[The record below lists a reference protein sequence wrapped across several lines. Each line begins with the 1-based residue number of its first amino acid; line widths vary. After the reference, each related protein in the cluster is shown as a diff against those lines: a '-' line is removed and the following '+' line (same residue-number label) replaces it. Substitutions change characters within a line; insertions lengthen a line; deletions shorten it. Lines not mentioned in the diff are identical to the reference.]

1 MEVRNPIVAVVLSV
15 AIHALLAGAIVLYID
30 FAPGPTVS
38 AELDLSSVELSFA
51 EKEDESAE
59 ALPSLPSPAER
70 PKPKEERAPEVKPE
84 KPLPPD
90 PQAYKFPEPVPEP
103 PQLSPPS
110 QPSPPSHPSQPSQ
123 PSQPSPPSQLTQ
135 ARIDAPPKAVRAIR
149 PDYPRG
155 ARQRGEE
162 GNVVVE
168 VEIGADGRCADA
180 RVVESS
186 GFMELDAAALK
197 AVKAAKFAPA
207 QSSGRPVATVARLKL
222 SFCLK

>member
-15 AIHALLAGAIVLYID
+15 AIHALLAGAIALYID

-51 EKEDESAE
+51 EKEDETAE

-70 PKPKEERAPEVKPE
+70 PKPKDGRAPEVKPE

-103 PQLSPPS
+103 PQLS
-110 QPSPPSHPSQPSQ
+110 HPSQPSQ
-123 PSQPSPPSQLTQ
+123 PSPPSPPSQLTQ

-197 AVKAAKFAPA
+197 AAKAAKFAPA

>member
-1 MEVRNPIVAVVLSV
+1 M
-15 AIHALLAGAIVLYID
+15 
-30 FAPGPTVS
+30 
-38 AELDLSSVELSFA
+38 
-51 EKEDESAE
+51 
-59 ALPSLPSPAER
+59 
-70 PKPKEERAPEVKPE
+70 
-84 KPLPPD
+84 
-90 PQAYKFPEPVPEP
+90 
-103 PQLSPPS
+103 
-110 QPSPPSHPSQPSQ
+110 
-123 PSQPSPPSQLTQ
+123 
-135 ARIDAPPKAVRAIR
+135 RAIR

>member
-1 MEVRNPIVAVVLSV
+1 MEVRNPIVAVVLSM
-15 AIHALLAGAIVLYID
+15 AIHALLAGAIALYID

-51 EKEDESAE
+51 EKEDETAE

-70 PKPKEERAPEVKPE
+70 PQPKPKDERAPEVKPE

-90 PQAYKFPEPVPEP
+90 PQAYKFPELVPEP
-103 PQLSPPS
+103 PQL
-110 QPSPPSHPSQPSQ
+110 SQ

-207 QSSGRPVATVARLKL
+207 QSSGRPVATVARLTLNFMLRK
-222 SFCLK
+222 

>member
-15 AIHALLAGAIVLYID
+15 AIHALLAGAIALYID

-51 EKEDESAE
+51 EKEDETAE
-59 ALPSLPSPAER
+59 TLPSLPSPAER
-70 PKPKEERAPEVKPE
+70 PQPKPKEERAPEVKPE

-103 PQLSPPS
+103 PQL
-110 QPSPPSHPSQPSQ
+110 SQ

>member
-15 AIHALLAGAIVLYID
+15 AIHALLAGAIALYID

-51 EKEDESAE
+51 EKEDETAE

-90 PQAYKFPEPVPEP
+90 PQTYKFPEPVPEP
-103 PQLSPPS
+103 PQL
-110 QPSPPSHPSQPSQ
+110 SQ

-155 ARQRGEE
+155 SRQRGEE

-168 VEIGADGRCADA
+168 VEIGADGRCTDA